1 VQTKEVEHEE
11 MMAKVDGQH
20 KFKTIVSKWRKI
32 SIMVMKE
39 GCSEHVRSGPT
50 CKDKWSSIASDF
62 KKTFDFMASIRQNQ
76 KYWAVSTQEINN
88 IQFFYN
94 FG

>member
-1 VQTKEVEHEE
+1 VQAEEVEHKD

-39 GCSEHVRSGPT
+39 GCSEHLRNGPT

-62 KKTFDFMASIRQNQ
+62 KKIFDFMASLNKI
-76 KYWAVSTQEINN
+76 KI
-88 IQFFYN
+88 I
-94 FG
+94 GP